1 MGPPNAAARQVSRH
15 LLKGRLFG
23 LVLRDRWNIKLKV
36 FPVMSK
42 TSSAVV
48 VLNLIIKITN
58 YLLSLGFELF
68 TVLKFK
74 LPVFITTL

>member
-1 MGPPNAAARQVSRH
+1 MGPPNAVVARQVSRH

-23 LVLRDRWNIKLKV
+23 LVLRDRWNIKLKI

-42 TSSAVV
+42 TSSAVG

-58 YLLSLGFELF
+58 
-68 TVLKFK
+68 
-74 LPVFITTL
+74 